1 MLQPPNASP
10 AKPTSASSPRRRLL
24 AIALAIIAS
33 VCFPCWNVRADPI
46 DDFRAQYPAA
56 EARLRQAYS
65 QVQMTGRHL
74 RYARPGVVAGNVS
87 IEDYRQGDSILE
99 VATTVLEAGSSTLP
113 GTVSVFGGNAGDWFN
128 LLKKPNTSKYRLV
141 SQRPNKLLEKNL
153 PISMPGLVSTYCTA
167 TGGPV
172 LHYLTDPQ
180 SQIVSA
186 APIQLDGR
194 DLIEVV
200 IEQRLR
206 GSKLERHLYFES
218 QSWAL
223 GGWTED
229 LGKYISQGRV
239 EYDPNSDPPKIHTI
253 YEWIELPRRPEVKTS
268 ENEWDFS
275 SVNFGPQ
282 SAAKFTVAGY
292 TIENPKPTTA
302 LPSTSSAWHWMIAL
316 ICAIFLL
323 AVLVTVRK
331 VSAARRGAGSSL
343 SKK

>member
-1 MLQPPNASP
+1 MKNGLPNFASGFHCKVFAILLGTFALYWCP
-10 AKPTSASSPRRRLL
+10 HSSA
-24 AIALAIIAS
+24 
-33 VCFPCWNVRADPI
+33 RADAI
-46 DDFRAQYPAA
+46 ENFRAQYPAA

-65 QVQMTGRHL
+65 QVQLTGRHL
-74 RYARPGVVAGNVS
+74 RYARPGVVAGNVLIQDS
-87 IEDYRQGDSILE
+87 RQGDAILE

-153 PISMPGLVSTYCTA
+153 PISMPGLVSAYCTA

-172 LHYLTDPQ
+172 LHYLSDPQ
-180 SQIVSA
+180 SQIISV
-186 APIQLDGR
+186 APFQLDGR

-206 GSKLERHLYFES
+206 GSKFQRHLYFEP

-229 LGKYISQGRV
+229 LGKYIAQGRV
-239 EYDPNSDPPKIHTI
+239 EYEPASDPPRIRAI
-253 YEWIELPRRPEVKTS
+253 YEWIELPRRPEVKNS
-268 ENEWDFS
+268 ENEWDFT
-275 SVNFGPQ
+275 SVTFGPQ
-282 SAAKFTVAGY
+282 PAARFTVAGY
-292 TIENPKPTTA
+292 AVENPKPKPA
-302 LPSTSSAWHWMIAL
+302 LIDTSNVSHWNIAL
-316 ICAIFLL
+316 IVAIFVL
-323 AVLVTVRK
+323 ALLVTVRK
-331 VSAARRGAGSSL
+331 ISAARRGTGSQL